1 MASRIKRRPKPMK
14 MEEIEEPVVEPLL
27 TREEELIL
35 ARLVCVSKDAQ
46 AKLSSMEPLSIEERG
61 VLEAAVNAG
70 ADARNQLVMRNQG
83 LVGKVA
89 RRYFDTGLAFEDLM
103 QEGQIGLIKAADRYD
118 PEQGTRFST
127 YAVWWIRQAVGRA
140 VANTGRMIRLPVNLG
155 QRVMQVRRTGHQLA
169 QELGRHAT
177 PEEIAERLEWSLDR
191 VVSVSEA
198 AIPVMRLEELIGPND
213 SKDTEL
219 QELLADDN
227 SLQPEEEATVILML
241 NDISKALSVLA
252 AREEAVL
259 KMRYGFVDG
268 RMHPLSELARKF
280 GLSREGMRQLTNRAL
295 EKVRRSP
302 DSQALREYLTAIE

>member
-1 MASRIKRRPKPMK
+1 MTSRMNRQLENNDID
-14 MEEIEEPVVEPLL
+14 EEEEHIPEPLL
-27 TREEELIL
+27 TREEELEL
-35 ARLVCVSKDAQ
+35 AHQVIASKNAVERLDSPEPISEEELERLYDA
-46 AKLSSMEPLSIEERG
+46 IE
-61 VLEAAVNAG
+61 AG
-70 ADARNQLVMRNQG
+70 QNARNQLVMRNQG

-89 RRYFDTGLAFEDLM
+89 RRYFDTGLSFEDLM

-118 PEQGTRFST
+118 PTQGTRFST

-155 QRVMQVRRTGHQLA
+155 QRVMQVRRAGHQLA

-177 PEEIAERLEWSLDR
+177 PEEIAERLEWTLDR
-191 VVSVSEA
+191 VVNVSEA
-198 AIPVMRLEELIGPND
+198 AVPVMRLEELIGPND

-219 QELLADDN
+219 QELLADDS
-227 SLQPEEEATVILML
+227 SLPPEEEATINLML
-241 NDISKALSVLA
+241 DEITEALSVLA

-268 RMHPLSELARKF
+268 RMYPLSELARKF

-302 DSQALREYLTAIE
+302 GSQALREYLTAME